1 MLPERLNAALVLA
14 LALLTGSACAPEAA
28 SADPP
33 AFAAV
38 AMPPHSYTGGW
49 EFFVGGGVAVF
60 DCNGDHLPELFA
72 AGGAGPARLF
82 LNATP
87 APGAPLA
94 FADATP
100 PELAIKAVTGAYPL
114 DIDGDGI
121 LDLAVLRVGE
131 NRLLRGLGECRFA
144 PFSVDLGFTSTDRWT
159 TAFSATWEPA
169 QRLPTLAFGN
179 YVDRSNPEGPFRAC
193 DANMLYRPEGE
204 HYQPPLPL
212 KPGFC
217 ALSAL
222 FSDWGRRGRAD
233 LRLSNDR
240 HYYVDGGGEQLWA
253 MEATPRLYG
262 QDDGWQPYMLW
273 GMGIASRD
281 ISGDGYAD
289 VFLSSMGDQKLQIFD
304 PTTGGPTF
312 LDATY
317 ERGTTAHRPYI
328 GDDGRPS
335 TGWHIAFGDV
345 QNDGLDDVF
354 IAKGN
359 VQEMPGLAMKDPDN
373 LLVQRADGTFAEM
386 GDVAGVASM
395 ARGRGAAFE
404 DLNLD
409 GRPDIVVVNREAPLE
424 VWENV
429 TKGAGNWLLVDL
441 AQGPPNRRAV
451 GAWIELRAG
460 AGTRAREI
468 TVGGGHAGGSATFQ
482 HFGLGQAEQA
492 EIRVIWPDGKA
503 SGWITLPANGI
514 HRIERDEAAPGI
526 LRAVTLPPE

>member
-1 MLPERLNAALVLA
+1 MRRESTK
-14 LALLTGSACAPEAA
+14 ALLFAAAFLAGSVTGPDTAKAG
-28 SADPP
+28 P
-33 AFAAV
+33 AFRTVVIPA
-38 AMPPHSYTGGW
+38 HSYTGGW

-94 FADATP
+94 FTEHTP
-100 PELAIKAVTGAYPL
+100 EALAITGATGAYPL
-114 DIDGDGI
+114 DLDNDGI
-121 LDLAVLRVGE
+121 LDLALLRFGE
-131 NRLLRGLGECRFA
+131 NRLLQGLGECRFA
-144 PFSVDLGFTSTDRWT
+144 PFPDDLGFTSADRWT
-159 TAFSATWEPA
+159 TAFSATWETD

-179 YVDRSNPEGPFRAC
+179 YVDRHDPEGPFRAC
-193 DANMLYRPEGE
+193 DANMLYRPEGDR
-204 HYQPPLPL
+204 YVPPLGL
-212 KPGFC
+212 EPGFC

-240 HYYVDGGGEQLWA
+240 HYYVEGGSEQLWA
-253 MEATPRLYG
+253 MEPTPRLYTEAE
-262 QDDGWQPYMLW
+262 GWRPYRLW

-281 ISGDGYAD
+281 LSGDGYAD

-304 PTTGGPTF
+304 PSTGGPTF
-312 LDATY
+312 LDAPY
-317 ERGTTAHRPYI
+317 ARGTTAHRPYV

-359 VQEMPGLAMKDPDN
+359 VQEMPGLAMQDPNN
-373 LLVQRADGTFAEM
+373 LLVQRANGTFAEM

-395 ARGRGAAFE
+395 ARARGAAFE

-409 GRPDIVVVNREAPLE
+409 GRPDLVAVNREAPME

-429 TKGAGNWLLVDL
+429 TAGTGNWLLIDL
-441 AQGPPNRRAV
+441 AQAAPNTRAV

-460 AGTRAREI
+460 GRVRAREI

-482 HFGLGQAEQA
+482 HFGLGGADQA
-492 EIRVIWPDGKA
+492 EIRVIWPDGAA
-503 SGWITLPANGI
+503 SAWLALPANGI
-514 HRIERDEAAPGI
+514 YRITPGETAPGS
-526 LRAVTLPPE
+526 LRATSLIPR